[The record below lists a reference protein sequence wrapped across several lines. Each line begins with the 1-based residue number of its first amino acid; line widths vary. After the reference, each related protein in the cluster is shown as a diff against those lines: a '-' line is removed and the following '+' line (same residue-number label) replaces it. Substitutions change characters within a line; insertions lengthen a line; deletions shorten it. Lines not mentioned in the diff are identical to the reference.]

1 MLRFVSLVL
10 LACVALLYAILLAEG
25 REARARVVDTTAYGA
40 LLAAD
45 GHDPINS
52 IFDQTNGS
60 ASIGI
65 NYRFPASV
73 GWTIPPLAKNTSA
86 RRWLYIMGDQPAFFA
101 PSGSIDVTVG
111 SAVAGTIH
119 AIAAK
124 AGSSFLADAPSLPIV
139 IPPAQTYGYRFP
151 IVDGSVCSDTP
162 CDVSIRANWAF
173 LARRPNLNRRREST
187 IRCGRR
193 SVTRAQQTARDNSYD
208 RARRILCVSFHA
220 RTARRR

>member
-101 PSGSIDVTVG
+101 PSGSIDVTIG
-111 SAVAGTIH
+111 TSVAGTIH
-119 AIAAK
+119 ATATK
-124 AGSSFLADAPSLPIV
+124 AGSSFLADAPQQPIV

-151 IVDGSVCSDTP
+151 IVDPSVCSASP

-173 LARRPNLNRRREST
+173 WHVDRISIVGETPRFVAGN
-187 IRCGRR
+187 GR
-193 SVTRAQQTARDNSYD
+193 
-208 RARRILCVSFHA
+208 
-220 RTARRR
+220 

>member
-1 MLRFVSLVL
+1 LRSVSLVL

-52 IFDQTNGS
+52 LFDQTNGS

-73 GWTIPPLAKNTSA
+73 RWTVTPLAKNASL
-86 RRWLYIMGDQPAFFA
+86 RRWIYIMGDQPAFFA
-101 PSGSIDVTVG
+101 PLGSIDVIVG
-111 SAVAGTIH
+111 SSVAGTIH
-119 AIAAK
+119 ATAAK
-124 AGSSFLADAPSLPIV
+124 SGSNFLADAPQQPIV

-151 IVDGSVCSDTP
+151 IVDASVCSATP
-162 CDVSIRANWAF
+162 CDVSIRANQAF
-173 LARRPNLNRRREST
+173 WHVDRISIIGETPRFVD
-187 IRCGRR
+187 GR
-193 SVTRAQQTARDNSYD
+193 
-208 RARRILCVSFHA
+208 
-220 RTARRR
+220 

>member
-10 LACVALLYAILLAEG
+10 LAGVALLYAILLGEG

-45 GHDPINS
+45 GHDPINT

-73 GWTIPPLAKNTSA
+73 RWTIAPLAKNASS
-86 RRWLYIMGDQPAFFA
+86 RRWLYIMGDQPAFLA
-101 PSGSIDVTVG
+101 SNGSVDVIVG
-111 SAVAGTIH
+111 SSVAGTIH

-124 AGSSFLADAPSLPIV
+124 SGSNFLADSPPLPIV

-151 IVDGSVCSDTP
+151 ILDPSVCSANP
-162 CDVSIRANWAF
+162 CEVSIRTNSAF
-173 LARRPNLNRRREST
+173 WHVDRISIVGETPRFAAGD
-187 IRCGRR
+187 GR
-193 SVTRAQQTARDNSYD
+193 
-208 RARRILCVSFHA
+208 
-220 RTARRR
+220 